1 MNVGQLILGFGM
13 DMLSVSWSSFGGK
26 GQMEL
31 EFELLMT
38 TRLCTLVGIRFFGCL
53 MVQMLS
59 ANEDWALGMP
69 MKVWLKW
76 VLMEIR
82 LGVDANGNWAL
93 GVNGSEF

>member
-1 MNVGQLILGFGM
+1 MVNVCNECGPTDIGLQDGYV
-13 DMLSVSWSSFGGK
+13 SVSWSSFGGK

-38 TRLCTLVGIRFFGCL
+38 TRLCTLVGIIFFGCL

-69 MKVWLKW
+69 MKVGLKW

-82 LGVDANGNWAL
+82 LWCGCQW
-93 GVNGSEF
+93 